1 MVHFPTASEGTVF
14 TWPGGGVPGCGQ
26 RTDGSTDYG
35 VYLLGALETVLGTM
49 SQYGRFPLETQSAH
63 VIHSL
68 LPSSL
73 PPFPFLP

>member
-14 TWPGGGVPGCGQ
+14 TWPGEGMPGCRG
-26 RTDGSTDYG
+26 RTDGNTDYG

-49 SQYGRFPLETQSAH
+49 SQYGRIPLETQSTH

-68 LPSSL
+68 VPSSL